1 MTADSFKDAVVTFL
15 RDHQS
20 LAEPIVFALGF
31 AEGIP
36 LLSWFVPSS
45 ALFLAIGSLYG
56 GAGGDI
62 YQLWAAAAAGAVV
75 GDCVTYTLGRFLKDD
90 AQHVWPLS
98 RHAGWLP
105 RGHALFERWGVL
117 VVIGGKFLG
126 FMRPFIPV
134 VAGIVEMPVALFLI
148 ASVVSSVAWAGAFLV
163 PSWGIGRLFD

>member
-1 MTADSFKDAVVTFL
+1 MPSARRISTSSIPSASADTANRGRPPMTADSFKDAVVTFL

-62 YQLWAAAAAGAVV
+62 YRLWAAAAAGAVV
-75 GDCVTYTLGRFLKDD
+75 GDCVTY
-90 AQHVWPLS
+90 
-98 RHAGWLP
+98 
-105 RGHALFERWGVL
+105 
-117 VVIGGKFLG
+117 
-126 FMRPFIPV
+126 
-134 VAGIVEMPVALFLI
+134 
-148 ASVVSSVAWAGAFLV
+148 
-163 PSWGIGRLFD
+163 